1 MGELSREQRGS
12 EGTCRDHLVRAAVGK
27 EPGREELASHPVRR
41 SGDGDS
47 AASPGRLFQ
56 RLMVL
61 AVEVLPYIEMKSPLH
76 IDTHTHVQ
84 TSERAAP
91 GPSAQDG
98 RGLLEPQ
105 E

>member
-12 EGTCRDHLVRAAVGK
+12 EGASREHLVRAAVGK
-27 EPGREELASHPVRR
+27 EPGREEPAGHTVRR

-47 AASPGRLFQ
+47 AASPRRLFQ

-61 AVEVLPYIEMKSPLH
+61 TVEVFPYIEMKSPLH

-84 TSERAAP
+84 MSECAAP
-91 GPSAQDG
+91 GPSAQDR